1 MPLWE
6 IKLLSR
12 KRLQRKRPRNVHR
25 VSRPTKFRT
34 WKNSFETYSMYKPTR
49 SNSFLRSQAQ
59 REDMFT
65 EHFLAC
71 MVQMTEDISVAVAGI
86 DLSYKLARLDILTE
100 KDIDNLYG
108 LVSDF
113 NRKIK
118 YEVAKFINDYFLETV
133 VTNKT
138 KSKIASSRKVTP
150 DHPKFLATSKILAL
164 LDLIENNTSHKNLPD
179 YVVDALWG
187 QTEILTYWEVMTDLM
202 LNPGDKMAGSDYVL
216 LAKFLSVC
224 IKREAAEDVVPRNKC
239 RDSCTFGRYSK
250 LF

>member
-1 MPLWE
+1 MGNKAALKKTPA
-6 IKLLSR
+6 K
-12 KRLQRKRPRNVHR
+12 KTPK
-25 VSRPTKFRT
+25 K
-34 WKNSFETYSMYKPTR
+34 
-49 SNSFLRSQAQ
+49 RSQGKQTDQVSYLEELLRDVFNAQ

-224 IKREAAEDVVPRNKC
+224 IKREAAEDVVPRNKMKIC
-239 RDSCTFGRYSK
+239 MLSHLTC
-250 LF
+250 